1 MGVISFIAYNYV
13 GLKSN
18 GFNYIKHFFG
28 PVVWLGPL
36 LFAIELF
43 SHVFRPLTL
52 GLRLRGNIMADHTI
66 LEVMMSKAP
75 ISGWVFYGF
84 GLFVAFVQAF
94 VFTLLTMVYISLA
107 GEHEDH

>member
-1 MGVISFIAYNYV
+1 
-13 GLKSN
+13 
-18 GFNYIKHFFG
+18 
-28 PVVWLGPL
+28 
-36 LFAIELF
+36 
-43 SHVFRPLTL
+43 
-52 GLRLRGNIMADHTI
+52 MADHTI